1 MTDFSDLGLS
11 APTLQ
16 AVSETGYTQPTPIQE
31 QAIPVAMAGRDVL
44 GIAQTGTGKTAAF
57 TLPMID
63 RLAAGRSKAR
73 MPRALVIAPTRE
85 LADQVAESFNKYAK
99 YQKLSWALLI
109 GGVSFEDQIK
119 KLDRGVD
126 VLIATPGRLL
136 DHFERGRLLLTGVQ
150 IMVVD
155 EADRMLDMGFIPDLE
170 RIFKLT
176 PDKKQTLFFSATMP
190 PEITRLTTQFLKDP
204 TRIEVSRPASTGEN
218 IRQVVVK
225 MPISD
230 PKAKR
235 MALRALVE
243 KAAPDSGIVFCN
255 RKTEVDIV
263 AKSLKVHGL
272 DAAPIHGDLDQ
283 SMRMK
288 TLEAF
293 RKGELKLLVASDVAA
308 RGLDIPAVS
317 HVFNYDVPHHAE
329 DYVHRIGRTGRA
341 GRSGVAYMLVT
352 PADDRGYDK
361 VLKLIKT
368 EPEIETVDVDWA
380 EAKAASE
387 RDNARRKEQGGDRD
401 RGGRSG
407 GRGGD
412 RSSSRSGG
420 RDKDRNRPIKDHG
433 ERADMAPAIAEP
445 RAFDAEAQVSAPAVA
460 EHVEREPSTDR
471 EPSQEREPRQG
482 RERGGRSRG
491 GRNRG
496 ERRPDSERSAPTE
509 RAPET
514 VVAETISENHTDQP
528 RYETRREPHPAPR
541 SEPRRR
547 DDGRAYRDDLGPR
560 VVGFGGDMPA
570 FLQTAFKAPP
580 VRASDADD
588 EIEDEVADVAAP
600 AEKPKRTRKPKAK
613 AEVVSA
619 PIVEETA
626 EAAAPAEDLA
636 VEAPAKPKRAPRR
649 KKTEMDEG

>member
-1 MTDFSDLGLS
+1 MTDFNTLGLS
-11 APTLQ
+11 PETLR
-16 AVSETGYTQPTPIQE
+16 AVADTGYTTPTPIQE
-31 QAIPVAMAGRDVL
+31 QAIPVALAGRDVL

-63 RLAAGRSKAR
+63 KLAAGRSKAR
-73 MPRALVIAPTRE
+73 MPRSLVIAPTRE

-150 IMVVD
+150 MMVVD

-176 PDKKQTLFFSATMP
+176 PAAKQTLFFSATMP

-225 MPISD
+225 IPLAD

-235 MALRALVE
+235 MVLRALIE
-243 KAAPDSGIVFCN
+243 KDNPESGIVFCN

-283 SMRMK
+283 SQRMK
-288 TLEAF
+288 TLEMF

-317 HVFNYDVPHHAE
+317 HVYNYDVPHHAE

-341 GRSGVAYMLVT
+341 GR
-352 PADDRGYDK
+352 
-361 VLKLIKT
+361 
-368 EPEIETVDVDWA
+368 
-380 EAKAASE
+380 
-387 RDNARRKEQGGDRD
+387 
-401 RGGRSG
+401 
-407 GRGGD
+407 
-412 RSSSRSGG
+412 
-420 RDKDRNRPIKDHG
+420 
-433 ERADMAPAIAEP
+433 
-445 RAFDAEAQVSAPAVA
+445 
-460 EHVEREPSTDR
+460 
-471 EPSQEREPRQG
+471 
-482 RERGGRSRG
+482 
-491 GRNRG
+491 
-496 ERRPDSERSAPTE
+496 
-509 RAPET
+509 
-514 VVAETISENHTDQP
+514 
-528 RYETRREPHPAPR
+528 
-541 SEPRRR
+541 
-547 DDGRAYRDDLGPR
+547 
-560 VVGFGGDMPA
+560 
-570 FLQTAFKAPP
+570 
-580 VRASDADD
+580 
-588 EIEDEVADVAAP
+588 
-600 AEKPKRTRKPKAK
+600 
-613 AEVVSA
+613 
-619 PIVEETA
+619 
-626 EAAAPAEDLA
+626 
-636 VEAPAKPKRAPRR
+636 
-649 KKTEMDEG
+649 